1 MEDMGLYLL
10 RLFGCYFLFKEGDIS
25 WIWVLFMSNRD
36 ERAVGGTLPVIIV
49 TLRGFC
55 FVNIYVIEGS

>member
-1 MEDMGLYLL
+1 MEGMGFDLL
-10 RLFGCYFLFKEGDIS
+10 RLFGCYFLLKEGDIS
-25 WIWVLFMSNRD
+25 WIKEGFMSKRD

-55 FVNIYVIEGS
+55 FCKHLCY

>member
-1 MEDMGLYLL
+1 MEEMGFDLL
-10 RLFGCYFLFKEGDIS
+10 ILFGCYFLFKKGDIS
-25 WIWVLFMSNRD
+25 WRWVGFMSKRD

-55 FVNIYVIEGS
+55 FCKHFCY